1 MDNQQAL
8 IEKVNE
14 SGRQRVPFLLLVDFL
29 GINPQFFLLDQLKQE
44 LIDIDFP
51 NYSTPKKSTT
61 QPSIK
66 LKKHVADF
74 TTYKHKLDIVKH
86 HIARGNTFLTNL
98 TCETLIDCEAS
109 LDAIYSSAIAKYK
122 IRYKDE
128 WVCFSPETFI
138 QTEGRT
144 IRSFPMKGTIDASIP
159 HAEQTLLLDEKEIAE
174 HYTIVD
180 LIRNDLSMVSTDV
193 TVKRFRYID
202 TITSSAKTLL
212 QVSSQIEGQ
221 LPDNYLDHLGTMLF
235 ALLPAGS
242 ISGAPKKKTLDII
255 QEAEGYER
263 GFYTGTAFYF
273 DGTNIDSCVL
283 IRFIEKK
290 QTASGKQLV
299 YKSGGGITFHSDA
312 EKEFQ
317 ELSDKI
323 YVPSF

>member
-1 MDNQQAL
+1 LDNQQAL

-44 LIDIDFP
+44 HIDIDFP
-51 NYSTPKKSTT
+51 NYSTLKKSAT

-98 TCETLIDCEAS
+98 TCETPIDCEAS

-235 ALLPAGS
+235 TLLPAGS

>member
-44 LIDIDFP
+44 HIDIDFP

-74 TTYKHKLDIVKH
+74 TAYKHKLDIVKH

-98 TCETLIDCEAS
+98 TCETPIDCEAS

>member
-14 SGRQRVPFLLLVDFL
+14 SGRQRAPFLLLVDFL
-29 GINPQFFLLDQLKQE
+29 GLNPCFFSLDQFEKE
-44 LIDIDFP
+44 DIEINFP
-51 NYSTPKKSTT
+51 SYRTKIKSSK
-61 QPSIK
+61 PHKVK
-66 LKKHVADF
+66 LNKFMSDRSAYQRKFD
-74 TTYKHKLDIVKH
+74 LVKY
-86 HIARGNTFLTNL
+86 HITRGNTFLTNL
-98 TCETLIDCEAS
+98 TCETPIECEAS
-109 LDAIYSSAIAKYK
+109 LDEIYTSAVAKYK

-138 QTEGRT
+138 QTEGHI
-144 IRSFPMKGTIDASIP
+144 IRSFPMKGTIDASFP
-159 HAEQTLLLDEKEIAE
+159 NAEQTLLLDPKEVAE

-193 TVKRFRYID
+193 TVKKFRYID
-202 TITSSAKTLL
+202 TITTSEKTLL
-212 QVSSQIEGQ
+212 QVSSQIEGK
-221 LPDNYLDHLGTMLF
+221 LPENYLDHLGTILF
-235 ALLPAGS
+235 TLLPAGS
-242 ISGAPKKKTLDII
+242 ISGAPKKKTIEII
-255 QEAEGYER
+255 REAEGYER

-290 QTASGKQLV
+290 QTASGKRLL

-323 YVPSF
+323 YVPGF

>member
-44 LIDIDFP
+44 HIDIDFP

-98 TCETLIDCEAS
+98 TCETPIDCEAS

-290 QTASGKQLV
+290 QTASGKQLI

>member
-44 LIDIDFP
+44 HIDIDFP

-98 TCETLIDCEAS
+98 TSETPIDCEAS

-242 ISGAPKKKTLDII
+242 ISGAPKQKTLDII

>member
-29 GINPQFFLLDQLKQE
+29 GINPHFFLLDQLKQE
-44 LIDIDFP
+44 HIDIDFP
-51 NYSTPKKSTT
+51 NYSTPKKPAA

-74 TTYKHKLDIVKH
+74 TAYKHKLDIVKH

-98 TCETLIDCEAS
+98 TCETPIDCEAS

-290 QTASGKQLV
+290 QTDSGKQLV

>member
-44 LIDIDFP
+44 HIDIDFP

-98 TCETLIDCEAS
+98 TCETPIDCEAS

-235 ALLPAGS
+235 TLLPAGS

-290 QTASGKQLV
+290 HTASGKQLV

>member
-44 LIDIDFP
+44 HIDIDFP

-98 TCETLIDCEAS
+98 TCETPIDCEAS

-235 ALLPAGS
+235 TLLPAGS

-290 QTASGKQLV
+290 QTDSGKQLV

>member
-44 LIDIDFP
+44 HIDIDFP

-86 HIARGNTFLTNL
+86 HIACGNTFLTNL
-98 TCETLIDCEAS
+98 TCETPIDCEAS

>member
-44 LIDIDFP
+44 HIDIDFP

-98 TCETLIDCEAS
+98 TCETPIDCEAS

-235 ALLPAGS
+235 TLLPAGS

>member
-98 TCETLIDCEAS
+98 TCETPIDCEAS

-235 ALLPAGS
+235 TLLPAGS